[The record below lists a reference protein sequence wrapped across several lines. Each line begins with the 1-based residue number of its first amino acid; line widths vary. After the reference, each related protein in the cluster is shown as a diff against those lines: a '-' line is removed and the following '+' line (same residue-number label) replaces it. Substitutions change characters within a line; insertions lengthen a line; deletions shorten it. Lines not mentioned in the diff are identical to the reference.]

1 MAQKMSKKILRPQ
14 YQTKYRPLGKVIQFN
29 HPNPHPIYSNNA
41 QNEYSNDA
49 MKIFSNSVGGR
60 PKDYRL
66 SFGTTSRTS
75 SGNSFNFTQ
84 KRHNDSL
91 FEDLEYPEPAAQT
104 PKKWS

>member
-1 MAQKMSKKILRPQ
+1 MPNISTSYNCTNNSIVQYGTKNEQKIMRPQ
-14 YQTKYRPLGKVIQFN
+14 YQTKLRPLGKVIQFN

-66 SFGTTSRTS
+66 SFGATSRTS
-75 SGNSFNFTQ
+75 
-84 KRHNDSL
+84 R
-91 FEDLEYPEPAAQT
+91 
-104 PKKWS
+104 